1 MRKKKKKKKEKLTT
15 AAIQIEATA
24 QIAKQIATNKKLVVA
39 SKVEDT
45 FIHPMYNIPFVSN
58 NDIALLRLE
67 KPILVPHSQYAILPS
82 EPLGDFDYQCS
93 KVVMASPDETNT
105 GGPVLCNA
113 AQYGIIPYDFHCNRP
128 DGASHNC
135 LYTRVDRMLE
145 FIEESMEEYRLSNS
159 AVHLTNCHSLI
170 YATYL
175 FTLPAVIRNVLL

>member
-1 MRKKKKKKKEKLTT
+1 MSLRCEELQVKDRQDCGWPSSNLVFKNIFCAEFMEK
-15 AAIQIEATA
+15 
-24 QIAKQIATNKKLVVA
+24 
-39 SKVEDT
+39 SKR
-45 FIHPMYNIPFVSN
+45 P
-58 NDIALLRLE
+58 
-67 KPILVPHSQYAILPS
+67 
-82 EPLGDFDYQCS
+82 
-93 KVVMASPDETNT
+93 PDETNT